1 MSAAVKVLVVGSA
14 VGQIRELFTKIKSID
29 EKHGKFDFA
38 LCVGDFFGPPKNA
51 NEEYREDHD
60 VIQLLEGHLQAPM
73 ECYIM
78 QGEHPLPAPVIEKFA
93 KTGGILS
100 SNVFLLHKSG
110 VLNTAQG
117 IRIASLGGIYESN
130 LSANIMRAFKGFT
143 SPYFTSQTV
152 EKLLANT
159 MTSSKPQERN
169 YTSLAAIKSS
179 TTPSQLVDILIS
191 NAWPAGITQFSSAPL
206 PAPELASIGVE
217 PVADIVRKTKPRYHF
232 AAGGGHPPRFWER
245 EPYVWEEDNARVSR
259 FVSLGAFGGEQ
270 PSGKK
275 QRVRVVLCRV
285 YKGIRPPLT
294 PTSEPPPRPSN
305 ATPNPFLQKVPKRP
319 LDTGEDY
326 RWGHNEQPGKRSRT
340 EDPSGKPPPGY
351 KCKICESPEA
361 PSISSRTAQKGRN
374 LEKGISVVS
383 VTRSVS
389 TTASGMSKLT
399 PAIYQPGHF
408 IRDCPV
414 KNAVGDTG
422 GKKPREGYVCR
433 ACGSELHYIQDCP
446 VAKQTGPREG
456 GGRRGPPKPI
466 APDECWFCLSNPN
479 LAKHLIVS
487 IGTECYVTLPK
498 GQIIPTHQ
506 GANHPNV
513 PPVPGGGHVLIVPI
527 THYPTYLAIPPDL
540 AEPIIEET
548 EKYKSALREM
558 FAKHGAVAVC
568 FEVGRM
574 SAKGGHAHVQV
585 VPVPTKLK
593 NAIEDAFREEGRS
606 QGIEWEEDPDEAL
619 RACGGGRGSYFRVD
633 LPDGRKMVHLI
644 REHGPFSIQFGRQVL
659 VSVLGMG
666 DRYDWKACTQS
677 EEEDKEDVQ
686 AFKTAFAPFDPSL

>member
-1 MSAAVKVLVVGSA
+1 MSSPVKVLVVGSA
-14 VGQIRELFTKIKSID
+14 VGSIRDLFAKIQSID

-38 LCVGDFFGPPKNA
+38 LCVGDFFGPPKDDG
-51 NEEYREDHD
+51 EEYGEDHD
-60 VIQLLEGHLQAPM
+60 IIQLLEGHLEGYTFSGYHVSAPL

-78 QGEHPLPAPVIEKFA
+78 QGEHPLPVPVIEKFA
-93 KTGGILS
+93 KTGGALS
-100 SNVFLLHKSG
+100 PNVFLLHKSG

-117 IRIASLGGIYESN
+117 LRIACLGGVYDSN
-130 LSANIMRAFKGFT
+130 MYTAAEAAHGFT

-191 NAWPAGITQFSSAPL
+191 NAWPVGITQFSSAPL

-217 PVADIVRKTKPRYHF
+217 PVAEIVRKTKPRYHF
-232 AAGGGHPPRFWER
+232 ASGGGHPPKFWER
-245 EPYVWEEDNARVSR
+245 EPFVWEDDNGRISR

-275 QRVRVVLCRV
+275 QRWFYAFSIAPL
-285 YKGIRPPLT
+285 PPN
-294 PTSEPPPRPSN
+294 SEPPPRPAN
-305 ATPNPFLQKVPKRP
+305 ATQNPFLYRAPKRP
-319 LDTGEDY
+319 LDSGEDY
-326 RWGHNEQPGKRSRT
+326 RWGSNHQPGKRSRT
-340 EDPSGKPPPGY
+340 DDASGKPPSGY
-351 KCKICESPEA
+351 KCKICESTEHFITDCPE
-361 PSISSRTAQKGRN
+361 R
-374 LEKGISVVS
+374 EKPREGYIC
-383 VTRSVS
+383 R
-389 TTASGMSKLT
+389 
-399 PAIYQPGHF
+399 ICNEPGHF

-446 VAKQTGPREG
+446 VAKQTGSREAT
-456 GGRRGPPKPI
+456 GRRGPPKEI
-466 APDECWFCLSNPN
+466 APEECWFCLSNPN

-506 GANHPNV
+506 GANHPNA

-540 AEPIIEET
+540 AEPIVEET
-548 EKYKSALREM
+548 EKYKSALRAM
-558 FAKHGAVAVC
+558 YAKHGAVAVC

-585 VPVPTKLK
+585 VPVPSKLK
-593 NAIEDAFREEGRS
+593 NAIEDAFREEGHAH
-606 QGIEWEEDPDEAL
+606 GIEWEEDPDEAL
-619 RACGGGRGSYFRVD
+619 RLCGGGRGSYFRVD

-659 VSVLGMG
+659 VSVLGMA
-666 DRYDWKACTQS
+666 DRFDWKACTQT
-677 EEEDKEDVQ
+677 EEEDKEDAQ
-686 AFKTAFAPFDPSL
+686 AFKAAFAPFDPSL